1 MTMRDASISE
11 PAHPAPDLLR
21 TASSR
26 KSGNETFHRNG
37 TPVGFHLLDFWCW
50 CNSDL
55 LSNAARGKLAEY
67 LVALDLE
74 VADGVRSEWV
84 AYDMTTPEG
93 FAVEVK
99 SASCIQSWTQ
109 RRDSTITF
117 VVRPTLGWD
126 PDTAKFGTV
135 RRRQSDVYVFAL
147 IDHRDRADPLNV
159 EQWVSRCRNACP

>member
-1 MTMRDASISE
+1 MTEKQRISIEALLREQRWTRDEIATRIGVQPESVSAVRTHMTMRDASISE

-74 VADGVRSEWV
+74 VADGVRSE
-84 AYDMTTPEG
+84 
-93 FAVEVK
+93 
-99 SASCIQSWTQ
+99 
-109 RRDSTITF
+109 
-117 VVRPTLGWD
+117 
-126 PDTAKFGTV
+126 
-135 RRRQSDVYVFAL
+135 
-147 IDHRDRADPLNV
+147 
-159 EQWVSRCRNACP
+159 

>member
-1 MTMRDASISE
+1 
-11 PAHPAPDLLR
+11 
-21 TASSR
+21 
-26 KSGNETFHRNG
+26 
-37 TPVGFHLLDFWCW
+37 
-50 CNSDL
+50 
-55 LSNAARGKLAEY
+55 LAEY

-159 EQWVSRCRNACP
+159 EQWVFHVVAMRVLDTTLGSQKSVSLERSRRLKPIIVRFGKHP